1 MAVRKRKFGKAIY
14 YWYDKRD
21 TKREATSSASW
32 ARSRGFKVRITGD
45 YKAGYDLWTNPKR

>member
-1 MAVRKRKFGKAIY
+1 MAIRKRKFGNLTY

-21 TKREATSSASW
+21 SKREAENSITW